1 MPSIIAHGQLLE
13 GPFAMSSDSGQKF
26 IRRNRVPR
34 VHISYDDPYDA
45 ERKIELP
52 FVMAVLADLSG
63 DSSDIAKPEVGD
75 RTFLDIDMDNFE
87 QRMAAIEPGTS
98 FRVANKLG
106 EADEK
111 LAVKLKFQ
119 KMEDFSPAAVAR
131 QVPSLAKLLEARE
144 QLANLMRY
152 MDGKAGA
159 EEQLKKLLKDPA
171 LMAAVGEKLAKNPSE
186 GGAEQ

>member
-1 MPSIIAHGQLLE
+1 
-13 GPFAMSSDSGQKF
+13 MSTDSGQKF

-52 FVMAVLADLSG
+52 FVMAVLSDLSG
-63 DSSDIAKPEVGD
+63 DSPGVEKPDVAARD
-75 RTFLDIDMDNFE
+75 FLDIDVDNFE

-106 EADEK
+106 DAPDDK
-111 LAVKLKFQ
+111 LNIQLKFK
-119 KMEDFSPAAVAR
+119 KMSDLSPAAVAR
-131 QVPSLAKLLEARE
+131 QVPALAKLLEARE

-152 MDGKAGA
+152 MDGKAAA
-159 EEQLKKLLKDPA
+159 EEQLRKLLNDPA
-171 LMAAVGEKLAKNPSE
+171 LMSALREKLEAKPQVGEANGE
-186 GGAEQ
+186 

>member
-1 MPSIIAHGQLLE
+1 
-13 GPFAMSSDSGQKF
+13 
-26 IRRNRVPR
+26 
-34 VHISYDDPYDA
+34 
-45 ERKIELP
+45 
-52 FVMAVLADLSG
+52 
-63 DSSDIAKPEVGD
+63 
-75 RTFLDIDMDNFE
+75 
-87 QRMAAIEPGTS
+87 
-98 FRVANKLG
+98 
-106 EADEK
+106 
-111 LAVKLKFQ
+111 
-119 KMEDFSPAAVAR
+119 VAR

>member
-1 MPSIIAHGQLLE
+1 
-13 GPFAMSSDSGQKF
+13 MSSDSGQKF

-63 DSSDIAKPEVGD
+63 DCSEVAKPDVVD
-75 RTFLDIDMDNFE
+75 RAFLDIDMDNFE
-87 QRMAAIEPGTS
+87 QRMAAIEPATA
-98 FRVANKLG
+98 FRVENKLG
-106 EADEK
+106 AGDDK
-111 LAVKLKFQ
+111 LSVKLKFKQ
-119 KMEDFSPAAVAR
+119 MADFTPAAVAR

-152 MDGKAGA
+152 MDGKAAA
-159 EEQLKKLLKDPA
+159 EDQLKKLLKDPA
-171 LMAAVGEKLAKNPSE
+171 LMAALGEKLGKEAPESE
-186 GGAEQ
+186 A